1 MNHAAED
8 TDDTE
13 DTKGKTIVPG
23 VRASRRFSE
32 DAAAP
37 DPKRVWIAVA
47 VLIAAVWG
55 AAATMDLLYINGK
68 LHDLFI
74 PLDVGWRLEQG
85 QRPHVDFHS
94 PLGSFYYFLCW
105 LGVKIA
111 GPHPMAI
118 AWTTLIGGAAVSLL
132 AASLS
137 AKRLPPTWA
146 LLIGV
151 YIAMFCLTPRHMEF
165 SPAVVTWIA
174 VYNRWGWGLFS
185 CCALALCLPGGGRRS
200 DLLRGLACAAAMT
213 ALLWIK
219 ATYAIGAAAGAM
231 ATFLLFPE
239 ARKRSAWALCAF
251 AVLAAAG
258 LATPLGQSYVADLL
272 EAARIAPTAKRPFNA
287 LEIAE
292 IWINLPFLLI
302 SLALLG
308 LHAAGRRAGGDGRGK
323 GIPATLSWMAAGVA
337 ITPQNGESCVG
348 SLPVLTA
355 ILYLQAVEGGI
366 FTGAAAR
373 ARRWLQI
380 LCAAFSILISLADFL
395 CVSVAHGDGKEI
407 GAAEGRIEA
416 FGIAI
421 DLTTARGGASRIMKI
436 AAEERIAN
444 PRSDEKWVQRDV
456 SSYDQ
461 AALIEDGIR
470 VLNRFARPGE
480 RVLSMTFSNPFP
492 ILRGEP
498 SPIGGPLWWDKIRTY
513 NETRHPAS
521 SAAFGGVDLLMVPKF
536 AYDWPQAD
544 YFRNFYKSEMMVLFE
559 TVEDGPYWTLMRKRK
574 NPDYAAADAARGEP
588 KEPPPM
594 EGVWHRDGEGKD
606 GGAGT
611 GPAP

>member
-1 MNHAAED
+1 MSRATKNAED
-8 TDDTE
+8 AGNAADGEGGLGFGT
-13 DTKGKTIVPG
+13 P
-23 VRASRRFSE
+23 ARFSE
-32 DAAAP
+32 DTAAP

-55 AAATMDLLYINGK
+55 ASATMDLLYINGK

-94 PLGSFYYFLCW
+94 PLGTLYYLLCW

-118 AWTTLIGGAAVSLL
+118 VWTTLIGGAGVSLL
-132 AASLS
+132 AASLA
-137 AKRLPPTWA
+137 AKRLPPAWA
-146 LLIGV
+146 LLVGV
-151 YIAMFCLTPRHMEF
+151 YTAMFCLTPRHMEF
-165 SPAVVTWIA
+165 SPVVVTWIA

-185 CCALALCLPGGGRRS
+185 CCALALCLPGDGRRS
-200 DLLRGLACAAAMT
+200 DILRGLACAAAMT

-219 ATYAIGAAAGAM
+219 ATFAVGAAAGAM

-239 ARKRSAWALCAF
+239 ARRRTAWALCAF
-251 AVLAAAG
+251 AVLAAVG
-258 LATPLGQSYVADLL
+258 LATPLGQGYVADLL
-272 EAARIAPTAKRPFNA
+272 DTARIAPTAKRPFNA
-287 LEIAE
+287 LDIAE
-292 IWINLPFLLI
+292 TWINLPFLLI
-302 SLALLG
+302 ALALLA
-308 LHAAGRRAGGDGRGK
+308 LHAAGRRSGGDGQGE

-355 ILYLQAVEGGI
+355 VLYLQAVEGGI
-366 FTGAAAR
+366 FAGGAAR
-373 ARRWLQI
+373 ARRGLQI
-380 LCAAFSILISLADFL
+380 LCAAFSILVSLADFL
-395 CVSVAHGDGKEI
+395 CVSIAHGDGKAV
-407 GAAEGRIEA
+407 GSAEGRIEA

-436 AAEERIAN
+436 AAEEGIAN
-444 PRSDEKWVQRDV
+444 PRHGEKWVQRDV

-470 VLNRFARPGE
+470 ILDRFARPGE

-513 NETRHPAS
+513 NPERHPKS
-521 SAAFGGVDLLMVPKF
+521 EEAFGGVDLLMVPKF
-536 AYDWPQAD
+536 SYDWPQAE
-544 YFRNFYKSEMMVLFE
+544 YFQYFYRNEKEELFA
-559 TVEDGPYWTLMRKRK
+559 VVHDGPYWTLMRKK
-574 NPDYAAADAARGEP
+574 DHPDYAKADRGRAEQSADEEKPGKGAGAADVLRA
-588 KEPPPM
+588 K
-594 EGVWHRDGEGKD
+594 H
-606 GGAGT
+606 
-611 GPAP
+611 